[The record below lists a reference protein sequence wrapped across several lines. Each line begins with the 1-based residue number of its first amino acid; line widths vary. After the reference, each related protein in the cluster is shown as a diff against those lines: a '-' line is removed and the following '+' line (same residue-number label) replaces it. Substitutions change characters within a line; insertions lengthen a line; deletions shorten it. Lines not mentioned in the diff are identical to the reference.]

1 MGVCEG
7 VLGRQVLTMDES
19 ELRRRLRLAEYEEE
33 EQERIPWQL
42 QVQAFIAKPPHQAAQ
57 QLHRD
62 GEYLMLQVPAEQIEH
77 EVSVIWATHDFTNA
91 LGATRVVKG
100 SHRWPR
106 ERRPRVS
113 EACGAE
119 MPKGS
124 CLIYAGHTL
133 HGAGENSTDQMRMA
147 MNFNYVPRF
156 LKAECHMALEV
167 PPNIARYLPQPLL
180 ELVGYRS
187 REEVKEACWLR
198 SEMEKALESQT
209 AVERL

>member
-133 HGAGENSTDQMRMA
+133 HGPDAHGDELQLCSAVPEGGVSHGARGAAEHRALPPAATARAGRLPEPGGGKGGLLAAVGDGEGVGKSNSSGK
-147 MNFNYVPRF
+147 V
-156 LKAECHMALEV
+156 
-167 PPNIARYLPQPLL
+167 
-180 ELVGYRS
+180 
-187 REEVKEACWLR
+187 
-198 SEMEKALESQT
+198 
-209 AVERL
+209 

>member
-119 MPKGS
+119 MRK
-124 CLIYAGHTL
+124 
-133 HGAGENSTDQMRMA
+133 A

-180 ELVGYRS
+180 ELVGYRG

-198 SEMEKALESQT
+198 SEMEKALQSQT